1 MRLLLVGA
9 EPLWFKAAC
18 SGCVMCRLHF
28 DESTLAEKKNI
39 ANVSSSIDP
48 ANMTMDLPD
57 AALFSMDDPGA
68 STDDPKLAPGGVL
81 EVFRN
86 DNMLFADQQSSHKK
100 TNDNDDLVHLRKA
113 IEDGVVT
120 ESSHGAMNDG
130 MKDGKGMKDGEGMN
144 KDSLLTS
151 AANKAADD
159 NKMLQDDSRAGSQ
172 GPPKNNVVPFKRQ
185 KAPRF

>member
-1 MRLLLVGA
+1 
-9 EPLWFKAAC
+9 
-18 SGCVMCRLHF
+18 MCRLHF
-28 DESTLAEKKNI
+28 DESTLAEKKNV

-57 AALFSMDDPGA
+57 AALFSMDDPTP

-81 EVFRN
+81 EVARN
-86 DNMLFADQQSSHKK
+86 ENVLFADQQSSLKK
-100 TNDNDDLVHLRKA
+100 TDESDDLVRLRKA
-113 IEDGVVT
+113 IVVGVVT
-120 ESSHGAMNDG
+120 ESSHGATNDG
-130 MKDGKGMKDGEGMN
+130 MKDGKGMN
-144 KDSLLTS
+144 NDSLLKS

-159 NKMLQDDSRAGSQ
+159 SKVLQDDSWAGSQ